1 MKKKSAIIGL
11 VLFLFFL
18 SGCLFPS
25 LHPIFTEKDLVFNK
39 NLLGT
44 WKNPKNNDIVQFE
57 KASPKNLKEFN
68 EPLKKQVDKIYMLTN
83 KDSAG
88 NVKSK
93 YYVFLVRLGNK
104 YYIDYYPAETDKQ
117 NNYDGFFTGHFI
129 KMHLF
134 YNIHFVTNQALEL
147 KQFDKGFLEDLI
159 KKKQIRIKHEIMDD
173 GTYFITASTE
183 ELQQYLIKYS
193 DVPKAYEEDIIT
205 YSRIN

>member
-1 MKKKSAIIGL
+1 MRKKSAIIAIVL
-11 VLFLFFL
+11 VSFFL

-25 LHPIFTEKDLVFNK
+25 LHPIFTEKDLASNAKV
-39 NLLGT
+39 LGT
-44 WKNPKNNDIVQFE
+44 WTDSKKNNKVLFE
-57 KASPKNLKEFN
+57 QAFPKDLEELDPAF
-68 EPLKKQVDKIYMLTN
+68 KKQSGKIYMLTN
-83 KDSAG
+83 KDAEG
-88 NVKSK
+88 NVISR
-93 YYVFLVRLGNK
+93 YYAFLVKLGNK
-104 YYIDYYPAETDKQ
+104 YYLDFYPAETEKQ
-117 NNYDGFFTGHFI
+117 KNYDGFFTGHLI

-134 YNIHFVTNQALEL
+134 YNMHFVNDRTFQL

-205 YSRIN
+205 YSKIN